1 MWLRVER
8 WLLGLTV
15 LAGVGMM
22 WLAPRL
28 PMGDLAQHAGQVAL
42 WRDLLTGQ
50 SPWSELVR
58 INLMT
63 PYLIGYGL
71 MLPISFV
78 FSMEDTTRIA
88 ISLGFLSFVAAAI
101 TLRRQ
106 LGSDRRLDWMFLLS
120 YFGFAWKWGFLT
132 FLLASPVGLVFLVL
146 AHRHGQVPAL
156 RRGIALWICG
166 LVLLFSH
173 GLIFLAMVWLGG
185 MLALHFV
192 VLGRPRRP
200 AARLW
205 PYVALSACALLFR
218 LLTQDMNGAMQIEGF
233 DYGTPILKRF
243 GYLLV
248 CLGDMNNTGSM
259 ALPLLTVLGLAL
271 PFLLGLKANR
281 REALVL
287 AGSFALLLAMLPTDA
302 LQTGLLFPRFALFVP
317 PMLAIAFAAAPQGS
331 QTSARSLA
339 ALGLAMIAVWS
350 VLVIQASR
358 IHSFARESRPFETL
372 LAAAEPG
379 KRALAMVFEL
389 ESDAAVHDS
398 VYMHYASWYQADK
411 HGFVDFNIADFHPQV
426 VRFKPGKS
434 PGINQLFGWNP
445 EKYAFSGLDMTI
457 YTYFFVRGS
466 SGQVGKLKRSS
477 PCNVQ
482 TLAEDHEWYL
492 LEQSQCPVKWPVQQN

>member
-8 WLLGLTV
+8 WLLALTV

-58 INLMT
+58 INLLT

-88 ISLGFLSFVAAAI
+88 ISLGFLSFVAVAI

-156 RRGIALWICG
+156 RRGVALWLCG

-192 VLGRPRRP
+192 VLERPRRP

-218 LLTQDMNGAMQIEGF
+218 LLTQDMIGAMQIEGF

-350 VLVIQASR
+350 VLGIQASR
-358 IHSFARESRPFETL
+358 IHAFARESRPFETL

-398 VYMHYASWYQADK
+398 VYMHFASWYQADK
-411 HGFVDFNIADFHPQV
+411 HGFVDFNIAWFHPQV
-426 VRFKPGKS
+426 IRFQPGKQPAMDPS
-434 PGINQLFGWNP
+434 FGWDP
-445 EKYAFSGLDMTI
+445 KIHVWGDVDARLYD
-457 YTYFFVRGS
+457 YFFVRAS
-466 SGQVGKLKRSS
+466 ADRLEQVRERS
-477 PCNVQ
+477 PCAVEIAAQ
-482 TLAEDHEWYL
+482 DAGWYL
-492 LEQSQCPVKWPVQQN
+492 LKRGICKEKQP